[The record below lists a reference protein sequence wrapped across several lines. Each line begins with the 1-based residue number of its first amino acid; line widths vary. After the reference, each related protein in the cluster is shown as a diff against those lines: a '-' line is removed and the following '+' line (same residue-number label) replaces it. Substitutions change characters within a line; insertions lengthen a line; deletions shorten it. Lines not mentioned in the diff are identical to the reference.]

1 MKSSVAFFD
10 TQFQKQVA
18 GNDYTLNPFERAS
31 LEFVRGRT
39 LDLGCGLGNLSIEA
53 ARRGASVV
61 AVDASPVAIERIREV
76 AVRER
81 LKIEPVL
88 ADLETYSIEGEFD
101 TVIAI
106 GIAMFFRREKA
117 LALLEE
123 IKQSVAPGGRAI
135 VNVLTEGT
143 TYMGMFEPGNY
154 TLFAKD
160 ELKQRFAG
168 WEILFSRHDS
178 FGAPENTTK
187 EFCTLVVEKPVS
199 AAIPG
204 QGRC

>member
-1 MKSSVAFFD
+1 
-10 TQFQKQVA
+10 
-18 GNDYTLNPFERAS
+18 
-31 LEFVRGRT
+31 VRGRT

-61 AVDASPVAIERIREV
+61 AVDASPAAIERIREV
-76 AVRER
+76 AARER

-88 ADLETYSIEGEFD
+88 ADLENYPIEGEFD

-106 GIAMFFRREKA
+106 GIVMFFRREKA

-160 ELKQRFAG
+160 ELQERFEG
-168 WEILFSRHDS
+168 WETLFSRHDS
-178 FGAPENTTK
+178 FPAPESTTK
-187 EFCTLVVEKPVS
+187 EFCTLVAQKP
-199 AAIPG
+199 A
-204 QGRC
+204 QRE

>member
-1 MKSSVAFFD
+1 MTSNQSISFFD

-18 GNDYTLNPFERAS
+18 GKDYALNPFELATR
-31 LEFVRGRT
+31 EFVRGRT
-39 LDLGCGLGNLSIEA
+39 LDLGCGLGNLSVEA

-61 AVDASPVAIERIREV
+61 AVDASPAAIERIGEV
-76 AVRER
+76 AARER

-88 ADLETYSIEGEFD
+88 ADLENYPIKGEFD

-106 GIAMFFRREKA
+106 GIVMFFRREKA

-123 IKQSVAPGGRAI
+123 IKRSIVPGGRAI
-135 VNVLTEGT
+135 LNVLTEGT

-154 TLFAKD
+154 TLFARD
-160 ELKQRFAG
+160 EPQDRFEG

-178 FGAPENTTK
+178 FPAPGNTMK
-187 EFCTLVVEKPVS
+187 EFCTLVAQK
-199 AAIPG
+199 PG
-204 QGRC
+204 QGK

>member
-1 MKSSVAFFD
+1 MKSNQSIGFFD
-10 TQFQKQVA
+10 TQFHKQVA
-18 GNDYTLNPFERAS
+18 GNDYALNPFELAT

-61 AVDASPVAIERIREV
+61 AVDASPAAIERIGEV
-76 AVRER
+76 AARER
-81 LKIEPVL
+81 LKIDAVL
-88 ADLETYSIEGEFD
+88 ADLESYSIEGEFD
-101 TVIAI
+101 TVIAV

-117 LALLEE
+117 LALPEE
-123 IKQSVAPGGRAI
+123 IKRSVAPGGRAI

-154 TLFAKD
+154 TLFARD
-160 ELKQRFAG
+160 ELKERFEG

-178 FGAPENTTK
+178 FPAPEDTVK
-187 EFCTLVVEKPVS
+187 EFATLVVQK
-199 AAIPG
+199 PG
-204 QGRC
+204 QRA

>member
-1 MKSSVAFFD
+1 MKSNQSIGFFD
-10 TQFQKQVA
+10 TQFHKQVA
-18 GNDYTLNPFERAS
+18 GNDYALNPFELAT

-61 AVDASPVAIERIREV
+61 AVDASPAAIERIGEV
-76 AVRER
+76 AARER
-81 LKIEPVL
+81 LKIDAVL
-88 ADLETYSIEGEFD
+88 ADLESYSIEGEFD
-101 TVIAI
+101 TVIAV

-117 LALLEE
+117 LALPEE
-123 IKQSVAPGGRAI
+123 IKRSVAPGGRAI

-154 TLFAKD
+154 TLFARD
-160 ELKQRFAG
+160 ELKERFEG

-178 FGAPENTTK
+178 FPAPENTVK
-187 EFCTLVVEKPVS
+187 EFATLVVQK
-199 AAIPG
+199 PG
-204 QGRC
+204 QRA